1 MDGILQGR
9 LADLL
14 QHRWTALLGRGLI
27 AIALGLLV
35 WLRPGISLSLFV
47 VVFGLWALLDGIVNC
62 WLAFEDRPQ
71 PSWGWMLLD
80 GLIGIAIGVLALSR
94 PKSTA
99 IALLFLI
106 GVWAVARGVLEIVV
120 AIALRKELKG
130 EWRLL
135 LAGLLSIVFG
145 AIVFS
150 RPGAGLIAILW
161 LVGFYAVL
169 YGLMLVS
176 LAFKAK
182 NLKNIVESEPP
193 LAGGRG
199 AGGGGRE

>member
-1 MDGILQGR
+1 
-9 LADLL
+9 
-14 QHRWTALLGRGLI
+14 
-27 AIALGLLV
+27 
-35 WLRPGISLSLFV
+35 LFV
-47 VVFGLWALLDGIVNC
+47 VAFGLWALLDGIVNC

-71 PSWGWMLLD
+71 ASWGWMLLD
-80 GLIGIAIGVLALSR
+80 GLIGVAIGLLALSR

-106 GVWAVARGVLEIVV
+106 GIWAVARGVLEIVV
-120 AIALRKELKG
+120 ATALRKELKG

-135 LAGLLSIVFG
+135 IAGLLSIVFG

-150 RPGAGLIAILW
+150 RPGAGLLAVLW

-182 NLKNIVESEPP
+182 NLERIVASDTP
-193 LAGGRG
+193 LGGGAGGRQ
-199 AGGGGRE
+199 

>member
-9 LADLL
+9 LSGLL

-35 WLRPGISLSLFV
+35 WFRPGISLSVFIV
-47 VVFGLWALLDGIVNC
+47 AFGLWALLDGLVNC

-71 PSWGWMLLD
+71 ASWGWMLLD
-80 GLIGIAIGVLALSR
+80 GLIGIAIGLLALSR

-106 GVWAVARGVLEIVV
+106 GIWAVARGILEIVV

-135 LAGLLSIVFG
+135 IAGMLSILFG
-145 AIVFS
+145 AIVFA
-150 RPGAGLIAILW
+150 RPGAGLLAVLW

-182 NLKNIVESEPP
+182 NLQHIVESDAP

-199 AGGGGRE
+199 GGGRE

>member
-1 MDGILQGR
+1 MDGILLQGR

-47 VVFGLWALLDGIVNC
+47 VVFGLWALLDGLVNC

-80 GLIGIAIGVLALSR
+80 GLIGIAIGLLALSR

-99 IALLFLI
+99 VALLFLI
-106 GVWAVARGVLEIVV
+106 GIWAVARGVLEIVV

-130 EWRLL
+130 EWRLF

-150 RPGAGLIAILW
+150 RPGAGLLAVMW

-182 NLKNIVESEPP
+182 NLERIVASEPP
-193 LAGGRG
+193 LSGG
-199 AGGGGRE
+199 AGGGQ

>member
-1 MDGILQGR
+1 MDGILQAR

-14 QHRWTALLGRGLI
+14 HHRWTALLGRGLI

-35 WLRPGISLSLFV
+35 WFRPGISLSVFIVL
-47 VVFGLWALLDGIVNC
+47 FGLWALIDGIVTC
-62 WLAFEDRPQ
+62 WLAIEDRPQ
-71 PSWGWMLLD
+71 QSWGWMLLD
-80 GLIGIAIGVLALSR
+80 GLIGIVIGLLALAR
-94 PKSTA
+94 PKATA
-99 IALLFLI
+99 LAILLLI
-106 GVWAVARGVLEIVV
+106 GIWAVARGILEIVV
-120 AIALRKELKG
+120 AISLRRELKG

-135 LAGLLSIVFG
+135 IAGVLSIVFG
-145 AIVFS
+145 AIVVS
-150 RPGAGLIAILW
+150 RPGTGLIAILW

-182 NLKNIVESEPP
+182 NLSKIVASEPP